1 MISISNLQKSYGKLH
16 VLKGID
22 LEIGD
27 GAITAILGPNGA
39 GKTTLIKSILGLVKP
54 DGGSVTV
61 NGTRLNG
68 NSDYRRDLGYM
79 PQTAR
84 YPENLTVRE
93 IIDMVKDIRGYE
105 HPTDEM
111 LVGSFRLD
119 SELGKKF
126 KTLSGGNRQK
136 VSAVVAFLFNPKI
149 IFLDEPTA
157 GLDPVSSSKLKDKIQ
172 AEKAAGKSIIL
183 TSHILS
189 EVQELAD
196 RVIYILEGRIAFDS
210 PMQNLLDQTGEATL
224 ERAVAQMIEQDEKTS
239 RQHSGMNVTGNRL
252 QPNGQMESGEN
263 AESGQSELSGIRRNK
278 ETKPAETI
286 TEVQS

>member
-1 MISISNLQKSYGKLH
+1 MITISDLQKSYGRLN
-16 VLKGID
+16 VLKGIA

-27 GAITAILGPNGA
+27 GAVTAVLGPNGA

-54 DGGSVTV
+54 DGGSIHV

-68 NSDYRRDLGYM
+68 NSEYRRDIGYM

-84 YPENLTVRE
+84 YPENLTVQE
-93 IIDMVKDIRGYE
+93 IIDMVKDIRGDGSD
-105 HPTDEM
+105 TDEE
-111 LVGSFRLD
+111 LIDSFRLT

-136 VSAVVAFLFNPKI
+136 VSAVVAFLFNPGI

-157 GLDPVSSSKLKDKIQ
+157 GLDPISSSKLKDKII
-172 AEKAAGKSIIL
+172 AERENGKTVIL

-196 RVIYILEGRIAFDS
+196 RVVYILEGRIAFDKS
-210 PMQNLLDQTGEATL
+210 MQYLLDHTGETTL
-224 ERAVAQMIEQDEKTS
+224 ERAVAQMIQRSEPQQADGNGAASRFSNGKTT
-239 RQHSGMNVTGNRL
+239 HFT
-252 QPNGQMESGEN
+252 NGRV
-263 AESGQSELSGIRRNK
+263 AAGI
-278 ETKPAETI
+278 KPA
-286 TEVQS
+286 TEANA